1 MLEERHLREKQM
13 MTEKRNLQNKIE
25 TKNKEIEVL
34 NQKVQEML
42 GMHKREIERAEKEL
56 GEAK

>member
-1 MLEERHLREKQM
+1 M